1 MVRLAFAVAALLMVS
16 LACGTEPQ
24 EIRMGTE
31 GAYHP
36 YNYVADD
43 GELVGFEIELG
54 NELCRRADLDC
65 TWVLNEW
72 DSMIPNLQAGD
83 FDTIM
88 AGMSITD
95 ERDELIDFSEA
106 YVPPSPS
113 VYMALAGAGDESLQ
127 GKVGAQAA
135 TIHLDYLLEA
145 GVTPLEYELAEDLV
159 ASVLSGEADV
169 VLVDLG
175 FALDN
180 IEHSEERL
188 AIVGPEVAIDKGIG
202 IGVREEDGDLKAKF
216 DEAIGEMKRDGTLNE
231 LIEKW
236 FGSEAETF

>member
-1 MVRLAFAVAALLMVS
+1 
-16 LACGTEPQ
+16 
-24 EIRMGTE
+24 
-31 GAYHP
+31 
-36 YNYVADD
+36 
-43 GELVGFEIELG
+43 
-54 NELCRRADLDC
+54 
-65 TWVLNEW
+65 
-72 DSMIPNLQAGD
+72 
-83 FDTIM
+83 
-88 AGMSITD
+88 
-95 ERDELIDFSEA
+95 
-106 YVPPSPS
+106 
-113 VYMALAGAGDESLQ
+113 MALAGAGDESLQ

-216 DEAIGEMKRDGTLNE
+216 DEAIGEIKRDGTLNE